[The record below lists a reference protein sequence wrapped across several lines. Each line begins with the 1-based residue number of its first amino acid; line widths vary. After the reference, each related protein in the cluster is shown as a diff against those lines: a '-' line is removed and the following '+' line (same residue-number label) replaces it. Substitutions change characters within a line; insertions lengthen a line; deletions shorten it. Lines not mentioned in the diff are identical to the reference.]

1 MKQFFKNISPFN
13 NRTDMSIPLF
23 SIKKVLAFWVC
34 YFAGLGVS
42 EAVILLLHFPLG
54 KNFLVGELL
63 DPKTVAILFNYGFI
77 MLCVSSMLY
86 WKFIEKKPLAEMGL
100 SGSFSS
106 YALGALLAVVLLF
119 LCVAGTMLTGSITF
133 NGIFSSIDFLAIVL
147 LALGF
152 VIQGAAE
159 EFLCRGLV
167 FHAMKAKTSIPI
179 AMAVS
184 TLVFIWPHWGSLSEA
199 EPVFIVLG
207 LLNLTLISV
216 IFCLLTLRFNSI
228 WAACGLHS
236 FWNAI
241 LSCVLG
247 LNLSGNEENVAAVFS
262 LQTVGETVWNGGAYG
277 IEASLITA
285 LVFGVA
291 ALLLLPKKN

>member
-1 MKQFFKNISPFN
+1 
-13 NRTDMSIPLF
+13 
-23 SIKKVLAFWVC
+23 
-34 YFAGLGVS
+34 
-42 EAVILLLHFPLG
+42 
-54 KNFLVGELL
+54 
-63 DPKTVAILFNYGFI
+63 
-77 MLCVSSMLY
+77 
-86 WKFIEKKPLAEMGL
+86 
-100 SGSFSS
+100 
-106 YALGALLAVVLLF
+106 
-119 LCVAGTMLTGSITF
+119 
-133 NGIFSSIDFLAIVL
+133 
-147 LALGF
+147 

-236 FWNAI
+236 LWNAI